1 MTTKIKELNLLDVE
15 DIEKAISE
23 YFEREIKLSE
33 VECILMYCVDVDGAE
48 LGGSYLRFIVGDDEC
63 DSFDLFEDEDEGE
76 DIVNGKVP
84 SYYYDCL
91 SPEDVFNFD
100 VSAFK
105 SFETLI
111 DGSD

>member
-15 DIEKAISE
+15 DIEKALSE

-33 VECILMYCVDVDGAE
+33 VECVLTYCVPADGSE
-48 LGGSYLRFIVGDDEC
+48 LDGSYLQFIVGDDEC
-63 DSFDLFEDEDEGE
+63 DSFDLFEDEDEGK

-84 SYYYDCL
+84 SYYNDCL
-91 SPEDVFNFD
+91 SPEDVFNFS

-105 SFETLI
+105 SFEMLV
-111 DGSD
+111 DNSD

>member
-15 DIEKAISE
+15 DIEKALSE
-23 YFEREIKLSE
+23 YFERQIKLSE
-33 VECILMYCVDVDGAE
+33 VERTLVYCVPIDCGG
-48 LGGSYLRFIVGDDEC
+48 LCGSYLQFFAGDDEC
-63 DSFDLFEDEDEGE
+63 SSYDLFEDEDEGK
-76 DIVNGKVP
+76 DIVNEMVP

-105 SFETLI
+105 SFGMLV